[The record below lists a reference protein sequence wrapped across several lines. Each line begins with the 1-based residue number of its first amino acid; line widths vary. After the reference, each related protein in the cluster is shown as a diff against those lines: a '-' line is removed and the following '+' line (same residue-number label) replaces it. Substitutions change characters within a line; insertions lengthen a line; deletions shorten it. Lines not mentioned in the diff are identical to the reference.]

1 MREPS
6 SSEMPLKENP
16 TTIETT
22 IPLDNAESCRRKYN
36 SLREAQKLHKLN
48 DINYRLEILKK
59 LLVLWDK
66 YAEEVALSNYLD
78 LGITESG
85 NTISN
90 YCIIKNEILY
100 AINNLKDWVKPRY
113 VDVPLFLATSNCYVK
128 PEPYG
133 LVLIFS
139 AWNCN
144 FLTLLVPLVQAIAAG
159 NCVIAKPASTAKE
172 TCKVC
177 LKILNELPHDV
188 VYGCAGKPDVYT
200 ELLSQR
206 WDLIIF
212 TGSAAKGKLIAEK
225 AAPNL
230 TPTILELGGQNPVI
244 VEKSADLKLAAY
256 NIVFGRHMFTGQAC
270 IAPEYIMVDKTIKDK
285 LIVELKNTFDTF
297 YTKNPEKSP
306 ELGIIV
312 NSHYAERIK
321 GLVENPGEGA
331 QLLYGDLSKINLE
344 KKFIPPFL
352 FGFDNFEQMKKSKLA
367 EAEIFG
373 PVLYLCP
380 YDRIEEAINYMNG
393 REKPLSGYLFTKD
406 NSIKELVRDNTS
418 SGCLDINDT
427 LVHFSSP
434 YLPFGG
440 VGNSGMSAYHGK
452 WGFDNMSHL
461 KPVVDQA
468 NILFP
473 FRYPPYSK
481 SSLKLMRY
489 LIPHQYN
496 RRHAIRCCFMLILI
510 VVFLIFVLPKFLCKK

>member
-1 MREPS
+1 MKES
-6 SSEMPLKENP
+6 SSERLKGEKP
-16 TTIETT
+16 TIETD
-22 IPLDNAESCRRKYN
+22 IPLDTAESCRRKYN
-36 SLREAQKLHKLN
+36 SLKEAQKLHKLN
-48 DINYRLEILKK
+48 DINYRLDILKK
-59 LLVLWDK
+59 LLFLWDK
-66 YAEEVALSNYLD
+66 YAEEVALANYLD
-78 LGITESG
+78 LGITEAG

-90 YCIIKNEILY
+90 YSLVKSEIQH
-100 AINNLKDWVKPRY
+100 AIDNLKCWVKPRY
-113 VDVPLFLATSNCYVK
+113 VDTPLFLATSSCYVK

-144 FLTLLVPLVQAIAAG
+144 FLTLLIPLVQAIAAG

-200 ELLSQR
+200 ELLNQR

-212 TGSAAKGKLIAEK
+212 TGSAAKGKLIAQA

-244 VEKSADLKLAAY
+244 VEKTADIKLTAY
-256 NIVFGRHMFTGQAC
+256 NIVYGRHMFTGQAC
-270 IAPEYIMVDKTIKDK
+270 IAPEYIMVDREIKDK
-285 LIVELKNTFDTF
+285 LILELKNTLDAF
-297 YTKNPEKSP
+297 YTKNPETSHD
-306 ELGIIV
+306 LGIMI
-312 NSHYAERIK
+312 NRHYAERIK
-321 GLVENPGEGA
+321 GLIENPGNGA
-331 QLLYGDLSKINLE
+331 QLLYGDVSKINLE
-344 KKFIPPFL
+344 KNFIPSFL
-352 FGFDNFEQMKKSKLA
+352 FGFDNFEQMGKSKLA

-380 YDRIEEAINYMNG
+380 YDKIEEAIDYMNS

-406 NSIKELVRDNTS
+406 NKIKEYVRDNTT

-427 LVHFSSP
+427 LLHFSSP
-434 YLPFGG
+434 FLPFGG
-440 VGNSGMSAYHGK
+440 VGHSGMSSYHGK

-461 KPVVDQA
+461 KPVLDQA
-468 NILFP
+468 NLLLS

-481 SSLKLMRY
+481 TTIKLLRFIMPFRY
-489 LIPHQYN
+489 S
-496 RRHAIRCCFMLILI
+496 RRKVI
-510 VVFLIFVLPKFLCKK
+510 KFLMALVFIILFFVFVVPCLLKHK

>member
-1 MREPS
+1 MKEPS
-6 SSEMPLKENP
+6 DKTSLKP
-16 TTIETT
+16 TTIETD
-22 IPLDNAESCRRKYN
+22 IPMDTAESCRRKYN
-36 SLREAQKLHKLN
+36 SLKEAQKLHKLN
-48 DINYRLEILKK
+48 DINYRLEILNK
-59 LLVLWDK
+59 LLYLWDK
-66 YAEEVALSNYLD
+66 YSEEVSLSNYLD

-90 YCIIKNEILY
+90 YCIVKSEIIH
-100 AINNLKDWVKPRY
+100 AINNLKNWVKPRY
-113 VDVPLFLATSNCYVK
+113 VDVPLFLSTSNCYVK

-144 FLTLLVPLVQAIAAG
+144 FLTLLIPLIQAISAG

-188 VYGCAGKPDVYT
+188 VYGCAGKPEVYT
-200 ELLSQR
+200 ELLNQK

-212 TGSAAKGKLIAEK
+212 TGSAAKGKIIAQA

-256 NIVFGRHMFTGQAC
+256 NIVYGRHMFTGQAC

-285 LIVELKNTFDTF
+285 LIIELKKTFETF
-297 YTKNPEKSP
+297 YTKNPENSP
-306 ELGIIV
+306 ELGIMV
-312 NSHYAERIK
+312 NNNYAERIK
-321 GLVENPGEGA
+321 GLIENPGTGA
-331 QLLYGDLSKINLE
+331 KLLYGDISKINLE
-344 KKFIPPFL
+344 KRFIPPFL
-352 FGFDNFEQMKKSKLA
+352 FEFD
-367 EAEIFG
+367 
-373 PVLYLCP
+373 
-380 YDRIEEAINYMNG
+380 
-393 REKPLSGYLFTKD
+393 KPLSGYLFTKD
-406 NSIKELVRDNTS
+406 NNIKEYVRDNTT

-440 VGNSGMSAYHGK
+440 VGNSGMSSYHGK

-461 KPVVDQA
+461 KPIVDQSS
-468 NILFP
+468 LLLS

-481 SSLKLMRY
+481 SALKLLKFVIPFKYNRNQLIKFFMY
-489 LIPHQYN
+489 LIL
-496 RRHAIRCCFMLILI
+496 LIL
-510 VVFLIFVLPKFLCKK
+510 FLIFILPRFIYKN

>member
-1 MREPS
+1 MKES
-6 SSEMPLKENP
+6 SSDVPLKEERA
-16 TTIETT
+16 TIETD
-22 IPLDNAESCRRKYN
+22 IPLDTAESCRRKYN

-59 LLVLWDK
+59 LLYLWDK
-66 YAEEVALSNYLD
+66 YADEVATSNYLD

-85 NTISN
+85 NTMTN
-90 YCIIKNEILY
+90 YCLVRSEILHAIKN
-100 AINNLKDWVKPRY
+100 LKSWVKPRY
-113 VDVPLFLATSNCYVK
+113 VDTPIFLATSSCYVK

-144 FLTLLVPLVQAIAAG
+144 FLTLLIPLVQAIAAG

-212 TGSAAKGKLIAEK
+212 TGSAAKGKIIAEK

-244 VEKSADLKLAAY
+244 VEKSADIKLTAY
-256 NIVFGRHMFTGQAC
+256 NIVYGRHMFTGQAC
-270 IAPEYIMVDKTIKDK
+270 IAPEYIMVDREVKDK
-285 LIVELKNTFDTF
+285 LIVELKKTFETF
-297 YTKNPEKSP
+297 YTKNPETSP
-306 ELGIIV
+306 ELGIMV
-312 NSHYAERIK
+312 NRHYAERIK
-321 GLVENPGEGA
+321 GIIENPGEGA
-331 QLLYGDLSKINLE
+331 ELLYGEISKIDLE
-344 KKFIPPFL
+344 KRFIPPFL
-352 FGFDNFEQMKKSKLA
+352 FGFNNFEQMRKSKLA

-380 YDRIEEAINYMNG
+380 YDKIEEAIDYMNS

-406 NSIKELVRDNTS
+406 NKVKEYVRDNTT

-434 YLPFGG
+434 FLPFGG
-440 VGNSGMSAYHGK
+440 VGNSGMSSYHGK

-468 NILFP
+468 SLLLT

-481 SSLKLMRY
+481 SMIKLLKFILPFQHSRNQIIKCLLF
-489 LIPHQYN
+489 LI
-496 RRHAIRCCFMLILI
+496 FLILFI
-510 VVFLIFVLPKFLCKK
+510 IFVLPRFLRSN

>member
-1 MREPS
+1 MRDS
-6 SSEMPLKENP
+6 SSEMPLKGN
-16 TTIETT
+16 TIETD
-22 IPLDNAESCRRKYN
+22 IPIDTAESCRRKYN
-36 SLREAQKLHKLN
+36 SLKEAQKLHKLN
-48 DINYRLEILKK
+48 NINYRLEILNK

-66 YAEEVALSNYLD
+66 YADEVALSNYLD
-78 LGITESG
+78 LGITEAG

-90 YCIIKNEILY
+90 YCIVRSEIVHAIKN
-100 AINNLKDWVKPRY
+100 LKCWVKPRY
-113 VDVPLFLATSNCYVK
+113 VDTPLFLATSSCYVK

-200 ELLSQR
+200 ELLSHR

-212 TGSAAKGKLIAEK
+212 TGSAAKGKIIAAA

-244 VEKSADLKLAAY
+244 VEKSADLKLTAY
-256 NIVFGRHMFTGQAC
+256 NIVYGRHMFTGQAC
-270 IAPEYIMVDKTIKDK
+270 IAPEYIMVDRTVKDK
-285 LIVELKNTFDTF
+285 LIVELKNTFETF
-297 YTKNPEKSP
+297 YTKNPETSP
-306 ELGIIV
+306 ELGLIV
-312 NSHYAERIK
+312 NNHYAERIK
-321 GLVENPGEGA
+321 GLVENPGQGA
-331 QLLYGDLSKINLE
+331 ELLYGDLSKINLE
-344 KKFIPPFL
+344 KRFIPPFL
-352 FGFDNFEQMKKSKLA
+352 FGFDNFEQMGKSNLA
-367 EAEIFG
+367 AAEIFG

-380 YDRIEEAINYMNG
+380 YDKIEEAIDYMNN
-393 REKPLSGYLFTKD
+393 REKPLSGYLFTRD
-406 NSIKELVRDNTS
+406 NKVKEYVRDNTS

-468 NILFP
+468 SFLLSL
-473 FRYPPYSK
+473 RYPPYSK
-481 SSLKLMRY
+481 SALRLLKAV
-489 LIPHQYN
+489 IPCKYN
-496 RRHAIRCCFMLILI
+496 RRQVIRCVLALILI
-510 VVFLIFVLPKFLCKK
+510 IIFLVCVLQKFLCKK

>member
-1 MREPS
+1 MKEPS
-6 SSEMPLKENP
+6 DKTPLKP
-16 TTIETT
+16 TTIETD
-22 IPLDNAESCRRKYN
+22 IPMDTAESCRRKYN
-36 SLREAQKLHKLN
+36 SLKEAQKLHKLN
-48 DINYRLEILKK
+48 DINYRLEILNK
-59 LLVLWDK
+59 LLYLWDK
-66 YAEEVALSNYLD
+66 YSEEVSLSNYLD

-90 YCIIKNEILY
+90 YCIVKSEIIH
-100 AINNLKDWVKPRY
+100 AINNLKNWVKPRY
-113 VDVPLFLATSNCYVK
+113 VDVPLFLSTSNCYVK

-144 FLTLLVPLVQAIAAG
+144 FLTLLIPLIQAISAG

-188 VYGCAGKPDVYT
+188 IYGCAGKPEVYT
-200 ELLSQR
+200 ELLNQK

-212 TGSAAKGKLIAEK
+212 TGSAAKGKIIAQA

-256 NIVFGRHMFTGQAC
+256 NIVYGRHMFTGQAC

-285 LIVELKNTFDTF
+285 LIIELKKTFETF
-297 YTKNPEKSP
+297 YTKNPENSP
-306 ELGIIV
+306 ELGIMV
-312 NSHYAERIK
+312 NNNYAERIK
-321 GLVENPGEGA
+321 GLIENPGTGA
-331 QLLYGDLSKINLE
+331 QLLYGDISKINLE
-344 KKFIPPFL
+344 KRFIPPFL
-352 FGFDNFEQMKKSKLA
+352 FEFDNFEQMSKSNLA
-367 EAEIFG
+367 KAEIFG

-380 YDRIEEAINYMNG
+380 YNNIDEAINYMNN

-406 NSIKELVRDNTS
+406 NNIKEYVRDNTT

-440 VGNSGMSAYHGK
+440 VGNSGMSSYHGK

-461 KPVVDQA
+461 KPIVDQSS
-468 NILFP
+468 LLLS

-481 SSLKLMRY
+481 SALKLLKFVIPFKYNRNQVIKFFMY
-489 LIPHQYN
+489 LIL
-496 RRHAIRCCFMLILI
+496 LIL
-510 VVFLIFVLPKFLCKK
+510 FLIFILPRFICNK

>member
-1 MREPS
+1 MKES
-6 SSEMPLKENP
+6 SSEMPLKGSINA
-16 TTIETT
+16 TTIETD
-22 IPLDNAESCRRKYN
+22 IPFDTAESCKRKYN
-36 SLREAQKLHKLN
+36 SLKEAQKLHKLN

-59 LLVLWDK
+59 LLTLWDK

-78 LGITESG
+78 LGITETG

-90 YCIIKNEILY
+90 YCIVKSEIIH
-100 AINNLKDWVKPRY
+100 AINNLKCWVKPRY
-113 VDVPLFLATSNCYVK
+113 VDTPLFLATSSCYVK

-159 NCVIAKPASTAKE
+159 NCIIAKPASTAKE

-188 VYGCAGKPDVYT
+188 VYGCAGKPEVYT
-200 ELLSQR
+200 ELLKQR
-206 WDLIIF
+206 WDLIVF
-212 TGSAAKGKLIAEK
+212 TGSAAKGKLIAEA
-225 AAPNL
+225 AAPKL

-244 VEKSADLKLAAY
+244 VEKSADLKFTAY
-256 NIVFGRHMFTGQAC
+256 NIVYGRHMFTGQAC

-285 LIVELKNTFDTF
+285 LILELKNTFETF
-297 YTKNPEKSP
+297 YTKSPETSP
-306 ELGIIV
+306 ELGVIV
-312 NSHYAERIK
+312 NDNYAKRIK
-321 GLVENPGEGA
+321 GLVENPGQGA
-331 QLLYGDLSKINLE
+331 ELLYGDLSKINLE
-344 KKFIPPFL
+344 KRFIPPFL
-352 FGFDNFEQMKKSKLA
+352 FGFDNFEQMGKSNLA
-367 EAEIFG
+367 AAEIFG

-380 YDRIEEAINYMNG
+380 YDKIEEAVDYINA
-393 REKPLSGYLFTKD
+393 REKPLSAYLFTKD
-406 NSIKELVRDNTS
+406 KKIKEYVRDNTT

-434 YLPFGG
+434 FLPFGG

-468 NILFP
+468 SILFS

-481 SSLKLMRY
+481 TAL
-489 LIPHQYN
+489 
-496 RRHAIRCCFMLILI
+496 
-510 VVFLIFVLPKFLCKK
+510 KFLRFIIPFKYGRCQLIKRI